1 MNKRAVTGENT
12 GFSDV
17 KLLDS
22 KQLCSYLNLGRST
35 AEAFGKAC
43 GAKLK
48 IGRCARY
55 DRTVIDAKLAELS
68 KSGTNTD
75 ILEAVNA
82 ESEAGSYS
90 ES

>member
-1 MNKRAVTGENT
+1 MNKRIVTGENT
-12 GFSDV
+12 GFSDA

-22 KQLCSYLNLGRST
+22 KQLSSYLNLGRST

-68 KSGTNTD
+68 NLGTDTD
-75 ILEAVNA
+75 ILEVVNA
-82 ESEAGSYS
+82 ASETGSHS